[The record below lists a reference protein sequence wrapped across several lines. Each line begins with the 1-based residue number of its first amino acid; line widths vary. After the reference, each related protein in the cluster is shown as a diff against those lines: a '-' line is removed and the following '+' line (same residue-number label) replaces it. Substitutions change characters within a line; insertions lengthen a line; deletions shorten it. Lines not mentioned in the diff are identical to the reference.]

1 MNRRVS
7 RVAEAPPPP
16 IFWKNSQLRP
26 PMVAKI
32 FRDLNRHRKP
42 KNLILIDFCDL
53 KLIEIKRNLSLK
65 LKSNF

>member
-7 RVAEAPPPP
+7 RAAEPPLPL

-32 FRDLNRHRKP
+32 IKNLSRQRKP
-42 KNLILIDFCDL
+42 KTLILIDFCGL
-53 KLIEIKRNLSLK
+53 KLIKIKRNLSLK
-65 LKSNF
+65 LKTNF